1 MSDQNKSPK
10 LVIISDDM
18 RTLYPG
24 QSRSHRTFQSLFLI
38 TMLLFACVIQC
49 LAQTDRPRSE
59 AKQKIVA
66 VESTESK
73 STESTEPKSTVSPKA
88 QDEPQTT
95 SDDKWHFTISPYLW
109 IAGINGQAGV
119 NDLVVDVDSGL
130 TDDNVHLNAGFM
142 ATFEARRN
150 RWLMLTDLQYSNLGT
165 ERPTPR
171 GLFSDATAEFK
182 TFILDPEVG
191 YRVASNA
198 EKGRSLDVL
207 GGIRIWHLRANLE
220 LDPGRLSARSG
231 SRSKN
236 WVDAV
241 GGVRGRYAV
250 TKRIVLIGKADLGG
264 GGSQFTYQ
272 LFGGAGF
279 NVSRTVSLIAAYRL
293 LHVDYDKDNF
303 LFDMGLSGP
312 VLGASFRF

>member
-10 LVIISDDM
+10 LVIISDDV
-18 RTLYPG
+18 RALYLERSG
-24 QSRSHRTFQSLFLI
+24 SHRTFQTLFLV
-38 TMLLFACVIQC
+38 TMLLFACVVQSI
-49 LAQTDRPRSE
+49 AQTEPPRSDT
-59 AKQKIVA
+59 KQKSAA
-66 VESTESK
+66 VV
-73 STESTEPKSTVSPKA
+73 ESTEPKSTAAPSTP
-88 QDEPQTT
+88 DEPQIT
-95 SDDKWHFTISPYLW
+95 SDNKWHFSISPYLW

-119 NDLVVDVDSGL
+119 NDLAVDVDSGL

-142 ATFEARRN
+142 STIEARRN
-150 RWLMLTDLQYSNLGT
+150 RWVLLTDVQYSNLGT

-207 GGIRIWHLRANLE
+207 GGFRFWHLRANLE

-279 NVSRTVSLIAAYRL
+279 NVSRSVSLIGAYRL

>member
-1 MSDQNKSPK
+1 MFDQNTLDIAIRK
-10 LVIISDDM
+10 DDECL
-18 RTLYPG
+18 RTKTARL
-24 QSRSHRTFQSLFLI
+24 SFRSLALI
-38 TMLLFACVIQC
+38 TMLLFAGQIYSS
-49 LAQTDRPRSE
+49 AQTQTPSE
-59 AKQKIVA
+59 TKQKKVT
-66 VESTESK
+66 VEQPKTEEGSK
-73 STESTEPKSTVSPKA
+73 VP
-88 QDEPQTT
+88 DEPTT
-95 SDDKWHFTISPYLW
+95 TDDDKWHFVLSPYLW

-142 ATFEARRN
+142 STFEARKN
-150 RWLMLTDLQYSNLGT
+150 RLVLLTDLQYSNLGT

-191 YRVASNA
+191 YRVAANQ

-207 GGIRIWHLRANLE
+207 GGVRIWHLRANLE

-279 NVSRTVSLIAAYRL
+279 TVSKSVSLIGAYRL